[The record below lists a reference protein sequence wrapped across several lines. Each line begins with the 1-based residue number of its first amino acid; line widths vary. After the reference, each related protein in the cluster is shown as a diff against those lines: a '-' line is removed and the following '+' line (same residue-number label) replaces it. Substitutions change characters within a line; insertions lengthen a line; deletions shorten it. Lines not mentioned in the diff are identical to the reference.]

1 MDTFLNHFNP
11 SSFLSKGFN
20 RKPWYVILY
29 VTSHCN
35 QRCHMCFQHD
45 MLNTLKRSE
54 EWSLIELQK
63 LAKNLS
69 NLYQL
74 TLTGGEPTLR
84 LDLAEIVEI
93 FYKVSKVNRVT
104 ITTNGYYP
112 DRVEKLI
119 HNIMDKCKNLSLSI
133 NMSIDG
139 IGEDHDKIRG
149 LKNSFKNLIE
159 SHKVVKKL
167 QKNYNRLNCQTAS
180 VLMISNKNKMKN
192 LLKWID
198 GNLNI
203 SEHGLMLSRGDSPT
217 KKGKATEDKVFA
229 EMLNYHRE
237 LCSARESKLA
247 QAIGNTLNDDRIKT
261 LKNNKMASP
270 CLAGQKL
277 IIIDERANLL
287 PCEILKVLSS
297 EGKTDA
303 PELGDFSFGNL
314 RDNNYDP
321 SVLINSK
328 RGRAINK
335 FIRDDRCYCSFEC
348 AQIQN
353 FVLDPSNYF
362 GILKNF
368 LLKH

>member
-11 SSFLSKGFN
+11 TSFLTKGFN
-20 RKPWYVILY
+20 SKPWYVILY
-29 VTSHCN
+29 ITSHCN
-35 QRCHMCFQHD
+35 QRCHMCFQHE

-54 EWSLIELQK
+54 EWTLPEVQK
-63 LAKNLS
+63 LAENLD

-84 LDLAEIVEI
+84 MDLPEIVEI
-93 FYKVSKVNRVT
+93 FYKVSGVNRVT

-112 DRVEKLI
+112 DRVERLI
-119 HNIMDKCKNLSLSI
+119 NTIMKNCPNLSLSI

-149 LKNSFKNLIE
+149 LKNSFKNLKE
-159 SHKVVKKL
+159 SYEVVKKL
-167 QKNYNRLNCQTAS
+167 QKEFTRLNCQTAS
-180 VLMISNKNKMKN
+180 VLMMSNKDKMKD

-198 GNLNI
+198 ENMNI

-217 KKGKATEDKVFA
+217 KDGKATEDSIFS
-229 EMLNYHRE
+229 EMLNYHRK
-237 LCSARESKLA
+237 LCSIKESKLA
-247 QAIGNTLNDDRIKT
+247 KAIGNTLNTDRIKT
-261 LKNNKMASP
+261 LLDNKMASP

-277 IIIDERANLL
+277 VIIDERANLL
-287 PCEILKVLSS
+287 PCEILKVLAS

-314 RDNNYDP
+314 RDCNYNP
-321 SVLINSK
+321 STLINSEK
-328 RGRAINK
+328 GKAINK
-335 FIRDDRCYCSFEC
+335 FIREDRCYCSFEC

-368 LLKH
+368 LTKS